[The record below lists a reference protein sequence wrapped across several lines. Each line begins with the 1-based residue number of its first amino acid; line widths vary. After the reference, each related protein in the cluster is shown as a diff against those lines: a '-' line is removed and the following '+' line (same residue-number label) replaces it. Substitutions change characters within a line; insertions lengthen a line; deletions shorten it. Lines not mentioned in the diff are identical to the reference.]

1 MHQWIEWYANQHK
14 GNTEGP
20 LPANALVA
28 VMMLDGEVW
37 VDEPAG
43 AYNWAV
49 QDAPGEI
56 IAYKQIGWVVSFP
69 SMFTEVA
76 PGVYFSKEPLKM
88 NAEIRQNHAK

>member
-1 MHQWIEWYANQHK
+1 MHQWIEWYANQNK

-37 VDEPAG
+37 ADEPAG

-56 IAYKQIGWVVSFP
+56 IAYKQIGWVLNMRVTHQEIHVGP
-69 SMFTEVA
+69 SIEQLLRA
-76 PGVYFSKEPLKM
+76 
-88 NAEIRQNHAK
+88 AIRQK